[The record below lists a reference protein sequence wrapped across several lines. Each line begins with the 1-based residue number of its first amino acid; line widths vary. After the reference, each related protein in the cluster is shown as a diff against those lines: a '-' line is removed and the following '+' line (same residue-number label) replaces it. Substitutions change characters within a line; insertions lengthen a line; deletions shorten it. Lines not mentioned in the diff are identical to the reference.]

1 MKRFVLGLAHDRGG
15 RARLTAFLAAA
26 LATYV
31 CLASAVVA
39 QGSEGRTANVTARAS
54 TSAAS
59 FCADLQEE
67 IRSQS
72 IRFSG
77 WRCKPGPNIRGNETI
92 LAWVKLTNV
101 GGRANLELIWL
112 AKMQPVADALVIDA
126 VIVPGYGYEPSNV
139 RRAFRIADG

>member
-1 MKRFVLGLAHDRGG
+1 MRPSEPCATTAD
-15 RARLTAFLAAA
+15 ARQ
-26 LATYV
+26 TYV
-31 CLASAVVA
+31 A
-39 QGSEGRTANVTARAS
+39 
-54 TSAAS
+54 SAAS